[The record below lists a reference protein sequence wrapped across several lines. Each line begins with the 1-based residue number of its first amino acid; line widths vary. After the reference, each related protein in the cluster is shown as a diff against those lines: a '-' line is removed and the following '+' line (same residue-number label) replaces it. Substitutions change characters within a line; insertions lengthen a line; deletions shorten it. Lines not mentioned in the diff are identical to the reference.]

1 MSPIRR
7 PGSPTPGG
15 EAPVAP
21 KPRVLLADDDGATR
35 RIARALLA
43 RAGFQG
49 TETRDGEEGIDDFL
63 LKPFDPD
70 DFVERARAT
79 LARAAA

>member
-21 KPRVLLADDDGATR
+21 KPRVLLADDHGATR
-35 RIARALLA
+35 RIARAL
-43 RAGFQG
+43 
-49 TETRDGEEGIDDFL
+49 
-63 LKPFDPD
+63 
-70 DFVERARAT
+70 RARA
-79 LARAAA
+79 